1 MTITSNK
8 GLFYSPY
15 FCFNQKQIFCRGKYI
30 RGYADERFEV
40 LCRKQTSPYL
50 VQMASRAFALAHS

>member
-15 FCFNQKQIFCRGKYI
+15 FCFNQKQIFFRDKYI
-30 RGYADERFEV
+30 RVYADERPDV
-40 LCRKQTSPYL
+40 LSRKQTSPYL
-50 VQMASRAFALAHS
+50 VQMAWRAFALAHS